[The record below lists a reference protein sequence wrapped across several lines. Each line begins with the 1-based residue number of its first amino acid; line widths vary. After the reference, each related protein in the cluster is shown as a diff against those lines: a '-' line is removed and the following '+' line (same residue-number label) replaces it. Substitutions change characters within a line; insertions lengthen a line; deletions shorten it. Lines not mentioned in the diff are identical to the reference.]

1 MLIPMNCYLESLL
14 MTKKVLRDLE
24 CHKLFLTF
32 DPIISR
38 VHIQRP
44 MSTREM
50 SFVLL
55 FDADDSG

>member
-1 MLIPMNCYLESLL
+1 

-44 MSTREM
+44 MTTREM